1 MYYMTYFTKVQGF
14 TLAKAGAVSSL
25 GSIGSLRGAPLAGV
39 LIGKIGKLKLSLT
52 IGVVVYCALL
62 ALSFNITGIL
72 IPIWMA
78 AVGIVGMGF
87 VPVVCRTAVPGIMRD
102 PRLMG
107 LGMAIAGF
115 GANLG
120 GMLGPPLFGAL
131 VDKAGWNA
139 AADVL
144 IPVALIGLFFAY
156 ITKRLSVHSG
166 FCSAALQS
174 SCRAGLQTR
183 THPIWR
189 LGSRQY
195 SRPADRRYNLRI
207 SSKISE

>member
-1 MYYMTYFTKVQGF
+1 MYYMTYLTKVQGF
-14 TLAKAGAVSSL
+14 TLAKACAVSSL
-25 GSIGSLRGAPLAGV
+25 GLIGSPTTGV
-39 LIGKIGKLKLSLT
+39 LIGKIGKLEISLT
-52 IGVVVYCALL
+52 IGVDVYCALL

-87 VPVVCRTAVPGIMRD
+87 VSVVCRTAVPGIMRVS
-102 PRLMG
+102 RLMS

-139 AADVL
+139 AGYAL
-144 IPVALIGLFFAY
+144 IPVALIGIFFAY
-156 ITKRLSVHSG
+156 ITKSLSVN
-166 FCSAALQS
+166 CSAALQS

-183 THPIWR
+183 THSIWR

-195 SRPADRRYNLRI
+195 SRSGDRRYNLRI
-207 SSKISE
+207 SLKISE